1 MSQLKIKRGN
11 FLFTSESVNEG
22 HPDKICDQISD
33 AILDSCLREDPYSKV
48 ACEVCA
54 KKNYIF
60 IFGEITTKAKVNY
73 DKVTRDVLKHI
84 GYDDESKGLDYK
96 TAEIKVSIDEQSP
109 DIAQCVHENRSP
121 ELIGAGDQGIMFGYA
136 TDETENYMPLTH
148 HYATLLGKR
157 LTEVRKLGI
166 LPYLGPDGKT
176 QITIEY
182 KNKGSCGGHLEP
194 LRVHT
199 VLISTQHAEDI
210 KYEQLKADLME
221 NVIKYVIPEK
231 LLDNETLYYLNPSG
245 KFVLGGPAADAG
257 LTGRKIICDTYGGWG
272 AHGGGAFSGKDASK
286 VDRSAAYYLRFI
298 AKSLVANKFCRRVLV
313 QASYSIGIANPIS
326 LNVNSYGTVSSGYTD
341 YDLEQ
346 IILRNFDLRPGFII
360 QELKLTE
367 PVFSKTSAYGHFGRE
382 GDTFTWEKIKDLSHE
397 KNVLKN

>member
-1 MSQLKIKRGN
+1 MNALKIKRGN

-33 AILDSCLREDPYSKV
+33 AILDACLNVDPESKV

-60 IFGEITTKAKVNY
+60 ILGEITTKAKVDY
-73 DKVTRDVLKHI
+73 EQVARDVLKHI
-84 GYDDESKGLDYK
+84 GYDNEEKGLDYK
-96 TAEIKVSIDEQSP
+96 TAKIEIYVDEQSP
-109 DIAQCVHENRSP
+109 DIAQCVHENKTA
-121 ELIGAGDQGIMFGYA
+121 EAIGAGDQGIMFGYA

-182 KNKGSCGGHLEP
+182 KNKGNYGGYMEP

-199 VLISTQHAEDI
+199 VLISTQHAEYI
-210 KYEQLKADLME
+210 KHEQLKSDLME
-221 NVIKYVIPEK
+221 HVVKYVIPPNF
-231 LLDNETLYYLNPSG
+231 LDKDTCYYLNPSG
-245 KFVLGGPAADAG
+245 KFVIGGPAADAG

-272 AHGGGAFSGKDASK
+272 AHGGGAFSGKDSSK
-286 VDRSAAYYLRFI
+286 VDRSAAYYLRYI

-313 QASYSIGIANPIS
+313 QASYSIGIADPIS
-326 LNVNSYGTVSSGYTD
+326 LNVNTYGTVSTGYTD

-346 IILRNFDLRPGFII
+346 IILRNFNLRPGGII
-360 QELKLTE
+360 EELKLKR
-367 PVFSKTSAYGHFGRE
+367 PIYSSTSSYGHFGRA
-382 GDTFTWEKIKDLSHE
+382 DKSFTWEQIKDLKHE
-397 KNVLKN
+397 QNVLKN